1 MSFTM
6 PDLVVESILREGFM
20 ALKRKPELIDDVFA
34 SLTKNYA
41 DKKYGQKELQRIKD
55 AIQKRDWGFVHSF
68 GEVESNLPCVSIQLG
83 NESEDK
89 GTAHLE
95 DFEADVTENITDP
108 DELAGL
114 VKISNIQPLDY
125 DELSGTVYL
134 DNSVNLSSVYP
145 NLLYVDAAGVEHKII
160 GGIDNTSGQK
170 QFVVEP
176 MSEVDIS
183 DEGHIKSSIDF
194 KQYTERGV
202 HNDVQILL
210 GIHTKDALLTK
221 YFYILVKYFLLS
233 RKKDMIDR
241 CFIVSSYQGSDFTR
255 NLKYEGDIVY
265 TRFLTITGKVQ
276 DTFRSDQADIFD
288 NVEVITKV
296 PKDVATT
303 EDLDLQD
310 QTVQVGE
317 TDQE

>member
-1 MSFTM
+1 M
-6 PDLVVESILREGFM
+6 PDLVIESILREGFM

-34 SLTKNYA
+34 SLTKSYA

-55 AIQKRDWGFVHSF
+55 AILKKDWGFVHSF

-83 NESEDK
+83 NESEDR

-95 DFEADVTENITDP
+95 DFEKDVTEPITDEE
-108 DELAGL
+108 ELANL

-125 DELSGTVYL
+125 DVLSGTVYL
-134 DNSVNLSSVYP
+134 DNSVNLTDVYP

-176 MSEVDIS
+176 GSEVDIS
-183 DEGHIKSSIDF
+183 DEGLIKSSIDY

-233 RKKDMIDR
+233 RKKDLIDR
-241 CFIVSSYQGSDFTR
+241 CFIVASYQGSDFTR

-276 DTFRSDQADIFD
+276 DTFRSDKGDIFD

-303 EDLDLQD
+303 EDLDLED